1 MFDDDMFSTSGCSYI
16 FGDSN
21 HFGDSDLFS
30 SINPA
35 SGLHMIGDGIGGVD
49 VAGNPWGCDGSLFE
63 SSSISSSF
71 DW

>member
-1 MFDDDMFSTSGCSYI
+1 MLDDDMFSTSSCSSC
-16 FGDSN
+16 FS
-21 HFGDSDLFS
+21 DSDLFT

-35 SGLHMIGDGIGGVD
+35 SGLPMMGDGIGGVD

>member
-1 MFDDDMFSTSGCSYI
+1 MFDDDMFSTGDCSSI
-16 FGDSN
+16 FS
-21 HFGDSDLFS
+21 DSDFFS

-35 SGLHMIGDGIGGVD
+35 SGLPMMGDGIGGID
-49 VAGNPWGCDGSLFE
+49 VVGNPWGCDDSLFE

>member
-1 MFDDDMFSTSGCSYI
+1 MFDDDMFSSSGCSSL
-16 FGDSN
+16 FS
-21 HFGDSDLFS
+21 DSDLFS

-35 SGLHMIGDGIGGVD
+35 SGLPMMGDDIGGVD

>member
-1 MFDDDMFSTSGCSYI
+1 LPMMGDD
-16 FGDSN
+16 
-21 HFGDSDLFS
+21 
-30 SINPA
+30 
-35 SGLHMIGDGIGGVD
+35 IGGVD

>member
-1 MFDDDMFSTSGCSYI
+1 MFST
-16 FGDSN
+16 GDGFSC
-21 HFGDSDLFS
+21 FSDSDLFS

-35 SGLHMIGDGIGGVD
+35 SGLPMIGDGIGGVD

-63 SSSISSSF
+63 SSSISSWF